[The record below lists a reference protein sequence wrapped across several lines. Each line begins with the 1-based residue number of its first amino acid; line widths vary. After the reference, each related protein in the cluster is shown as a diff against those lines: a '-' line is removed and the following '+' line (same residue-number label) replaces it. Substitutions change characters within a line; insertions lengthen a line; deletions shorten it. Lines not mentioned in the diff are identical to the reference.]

1 MLRPGAFVVGLVLG
15 LIPVAALAEPLTT
28 NFNDQGFDWYSH
40 AEGLAKAEAEG
51 KLVLALVKTDWCPHC
66 KAYQEAFVDPRV
78 IARADD
84 FVFVIMDR
92 DREEDLTAS
101 IAPDGNYI
109 PRTMILSA
117 EGVVLERLA
126 PRWIG
131 PARFALRPPYPDA
144 LAKYL
149 DWVVEQAEYPG

>member
-1 MLRPGAFVVGLVLG
+1 MRPGAFLLGAVLG
-15 LIPVAALAEPLTT
+15 LIPAVAPAETLQT
-28 NFNDQGFDWYSH
+28 NFNDDAFDWYSH
-40 AEGLAKAEAEG
+40 AEGLERAKAEG

-66 KAYQEAFVDPRV
+66 RAYQEAFVDPRV
-78 IARADD
+78 IAYADD

-92 DREEDLTAS
+92 DAEEALTAS

-117 EGVVLERLA
+117 DGAVLERLA

-131 PARFALRPPYPDA
+131 PARFSLRPPYGEA
-144 LAKYL
+144 LASYL
-149 DWVVEQAEYPG
+149 DWVVEQPEFPQ

>member
-1 MLRPGAFVVGLVLG
+1 MRPGACVFGLVLG
-15 LIPVAALAEPLTT
+15 LIPALAPADPVETR
-28 NFNDQGFDWYSH
+28 FNDAAFDWYGLD
-40 AEGLAKAEAEG
+40 EGLARAEAEG

-78 IARADD
+78 IAYADD

-92 DREEDLTAS
+92 DREEERAAE

-117 EGVVLERLA
+117 DGQVLERLA
-126 PRWIG
+126 PRWLG
-131 PARFALRPPYPDA
+131 PARFAVRPPYPDA
-144 LAKYL
+144 LARYL
-149 DWVVEQAEYPG
+149 DWVVTQPEYVR